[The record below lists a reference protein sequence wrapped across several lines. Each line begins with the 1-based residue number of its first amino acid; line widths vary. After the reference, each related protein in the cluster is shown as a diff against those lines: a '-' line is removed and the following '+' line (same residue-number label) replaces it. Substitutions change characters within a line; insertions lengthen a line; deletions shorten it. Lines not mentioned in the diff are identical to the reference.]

1 MAVKFIIKIVSTKR
15 LFMKKY
21 LSKPKVR
28 KPHHHYHQGLQQ
40 KHVHTSNATPLPKI
54 NSKRANGIVT
64 VAVIICGLLGMGITF
79 FAAGSN
85 TMWLLAGAVTGLII
99 GYYFGHQIVK
109 GLSKK

>member
-1 MAVKFIIKIVSTKR
+1 
-15 LFMKKY
+15 MKKY

-28 KPHHHYHQGLQQ
+28 KPHHQYHHGQQQ
-40 KHVHTSNATPLPKI
+40 KRVNAPPKI

-64 VAVIICGLLGMGITF
+64 VVVIICGVLGMGITF

-85 TMWLLAGAVTGLII
+85 MMWLVAGTVTGLIF
-99 GYYFGHQIVK
+99 GYLFGLQIVK

>member
-1 MAVKFIIKIVSTKR
+1 
-15 LFMKKY
+15 MKKY

-28 KPHHHYHQGLQQ
+28 KPHHQYHQGHQQ
-40 KHVHTSNATPLPKI
+40 KRVSVPPKI
-54 NSKRANGIVT
+54 NSKRANGIVM

-85 TMWLLAGAVTGLII
+85 ALWLFAGAVAGLII
-99 GYYFGHQIVK
+99 GYFFGHQIVK

>member
-1 MAVKFIIKIVSTKR
+1 
-15 LFMKKY
+15 MKKY

-28 KPHHHYHQGLQQ
+28 KPHHQYHQGLQQ
-40 KHVHTSNATPLPKI
+40 KRVNAPPKI

-64 VAVIICGLLGMGITF
+64 VVVIIFGLLGMGITF

-85 TMWLLAGAVTGLII
+85 IIWLSAGTVAGLIV
-99 GYYFGHQIVK
+99 GYFFGTQIVK

>member
-1 MAVKFIIKIVSTKR
+1 
-15 LFMKKY
+15 MKKY
-21 LSKPKVR
+21 LAKPNVR
-28 KPHHHYHQGLQQ
+28 KPHHQYHQGHQQ
-40 KHVHTSNATPLPKI
+40 KRVNAPPKI

-85 TMWLLAGAVTGLII
+85 PLWLFAGAVAGLII
-99 GYYFGHQIVK
+99 GYFFGHQIVK